1 MRELYRK
8 YLNSYQGLSH
18 AAWMLA
24 LVMLINRTGAMVL
37 PFLGIYMANQLGF
50 DLAEVGIVLAFFGFG
65 AMVGSWLGGWLTD
78 RFGNFWVQA
87 LSLLFSIPLFLIIP
101 AFKTVEE
108 LAAIIFLLSVI
119 TESFRPANS
128 VAVARYA
135 NPEHITRAFSLNR
148 MAINLGFSI
157 GPAVGGILATIS
169 YNWIFYGNALGAFC
183 AAMVFIAFFY
193 SKKPKNQQIERQ
205 LLPEAGEEKPRSP
218 YRDWKFHLFNL
229 CCLLYAICFF
239 QILSTLPLFY
249 QNGHGLN
256 EKQIG
261 MLLAF
266 NGIVVVIFEMFL
278 VHIAERRLNYASSIA
293 IGTILSMLSFVILP
307 IPGGILILFVSMF
320 ILSISEILVLPFTS
334 SVVVKRSH
342 RLNQGAYMGLN
353 SLAFSAA
360 HVVSP
365 FLGTRI
371 AAGWGFNPLWLGTS
385 AILMLMSFAFY
396 FLIKRM

>member
-1 MRELYRK
+1 MRELYRI
-8 YLNSYQGLSH
+8 YIESYRGLSR

-37 PFLGIYMANQLGF
+37 PFLGIYMAKELGF
-50 DLAEVGIVLAFFGFG
+50 DLAEIGIVLAFFGLG
-65 AMVGSWLGGWLTD
+65 SMAGSWLGGWLTD
-78 RFGNFWVQA
+78 RIGNFWVQS
-87 LSLLFSIPLFLIIP
+87 LSLLLSVPLFLLIPLFDTVTELSTLIFI
-101 AFKTVEE
+101 
-108 LAAIIFLLSVI
+108 LSLI
-119 TESFRPANS
+119 AESFRPANS

-135 NPEHITRAFSLNR
+135 KPENITRAFSLNR

-169 YNWIFYGNALGAFC
+169 YDWIFYGNALGVFS
-183 AAMVFIAFFY
+183 AAVVFIIFFY
-193 SKKPKNQQIERQ
+193 ANKPQNSKTEQKKSTVADEV
-205 LLPEAGEEKPRSP
+205 KPRSP
-218 YRDWKFHLFNL
+218 YLDLKFHLFNI
-229 CCLLYAICFF
+229 CCWIYAVCFF
-239 QILSTLPLFY
+239 QLLSTLPLYY

-256 EKQIG
+256 ESQIG
-261 MLLAF
+261 IILAF

-278 VHIAERRLNYASSIA
+278 VHTAERRLTYASSIA
-293 IGTILSMLSFVILP
+293 MGTLLAMLSFAILP
-307 IPGGILILFVSMF
+307 IPGGVWVLFLSMF
-320 ILSISEILVLPFTS
+320 VLSISEILVLPFTS

-365 FLGTRI
+365 FMGTRI
-371 AAGWGFNPLWLGTS
+371 AASWGFNSLWIITS
-385 AILMLMSFAFY
+385 GILLLVSFAFY